1 MPKQQEDI
9 LITIVIASVFLV
21 LIGFF
26 LLLIVFIFLRRQRK
40 FQQERDEMKN
50 RFDQTILRTQL
61 EIQEQTFSHIS
72 QEIHDNIGQVLS
84 LVRLNLSTFSHAVPE
99 EKFEHTDQ
107 LLGKAI
113 KDLRELSHSLQ
124 TNRIHEIGII
134 ESVRQLMITLQ
145 KTGRYQTRLEIE
157 ESFTGIDK
165 DTDLIL
171 FRMIQ
176 EIVNNII
183 KHAAATAIS
192 IEITGNQAETTL
204 VITDNG
210 SGFDTEKLKKAGKGI
225 GLQNIFNRAKMIHA
239 TVDIK
244 SAPGS
249 GTAIILQI
257 KPKLATL

>member
-1 MPKQQEDI
+1 MPKHQEDI

-26 LLLIVFIFLRRQRK
+26 LLLTVFIFLRRQRK

-50 RFDQTILRTQL
+50 RFDQTILKTQL

-84 LVRLNLSTFSHAVPE
+84 LVRLNMSTFSHMLPE
-99 EKFEHTDQ
+99 EKFETTDQ

-113 KDLRELSHSLQ
+113 KDLRYLSHSLQ
-124 TNRIHEIGII
+124 TNRIHDIGIL
-134 ESVRQLMITLQ
+134 ESIRQLMITLQ
-145 KTGRYQTRLEIE
+145 KTGRYKTSLQIAD
-157 ESFTGIDK
+157 SFTGIDK

-176 EIVNNII
+176 ECVNNII
-183 KHAAATAIS
+183 KHASATAIAVD
-192 IEITGNQAETTL
+192 IQGDHTDTT
-204 VITDNG
+204 VTISDNG
-210 SGFDTEKLKKAGKGI
+210 SGFDPEKLKKAGHGI

-244 SAPGS
+244 SAPAN
-249 GTAIILQI
+249 GTTITLQI
-257 KPKLATL
+257 KPNRS

>member
-1 MPKQQEDI
+1 MPKHQEDI

-50 RFDQTILRTQL
+50 RFDQTILKTQL
-61 EIQEQTFSHIS
+61 EIQEQTFTHIS

-84 LVRLNLSTFSHAVPE
+84 LVRLNLSTFSHHVPDD
-99 EKFEHTDQ
+99 KFEHTDQ

-113 KDLRELSHSLQ
+113 KDLRALSHNLQ
-124 TNRIHEIGII
+124 SNRIHDIGIL
-134 ESVRQLMITLQ
+134 ESIRQLMTTLQ
-145 KTGRYQTRLEIE
+145 KTGRYTTSLEIAD
-157 ESFTGIDK
+157 SFTGIDK

-176 EIVNNII
+176 EIINNII
-183 KHAAATAIS
+183 KHAAASNIDVQ
-192 IEITGNQAETTL
+192 IEGDPSDTRIA
-204 VITDNG
+204 ITDNG
-210 SGFDTEKLKKAGKGI
+210 VGFDTEKLKKTGHGI

-239 TVDIK
+239 TVEIK
-244 SAPGS
+244 SSPGN
-249 GTAIILQI
+249 GTTINLHI
-257 KPKLATL
+257 KPNRP

>member
-84 LVRLNLSTFSHAVPE
+84 LVRLNLSTFSHSVPE

-113 KDLRELSHSLQ
+113 KALRELSHSLQ

-134 ESVRQLMITLQ
+134 ESIRQLMITLQ

-157 ESFTGIDK
+157 DSFTGIDK

-192 IEITGNQAETTL
+192 IEITGNPAETKL

-210 SGFDTEKLKKAGKGI
+210 FGFDTEKLKKAGKGI